1 MADTKHIITDEQIDA
16 ILDSNGNLD
25 YVIADKRQRL
35 HLFARKVLELRPAD
49 NPDTLDED
57 LLDFVH
63 RVQDWH
69 QARIEY
75 VTKVQEGVK
84 EGTTLQCV
92 SPSGA
97 KKEIALTAREA
108 QIFSIGLE
116 AGMGCF
122 EKLPFHFEHSDTD
135 EGTKA

>member
-1 MADTKHIITDEQIDA
+1 MTDTKHIITDEQIDA
-16 ILDSNGNLD
+16 ILDSRGNLD
-25 YVIADKRQRL
+25 YVIRDKRQRL

-49 NPDTLDED
+49 NPDELDED

-63 RVQDWH
+63 RMQDWH

-75 VTKVQEGVK
+75 VKKIQDGVE

-92 SPSGA
+92 SSNGG
-97 KKEIALTAREA
+97 KKEVKLTAREA
-108 QIFSIGLE
+108 QIFSLGLE

-122 EKLPFHFEHSDTD
+122 EKLPFRLERNDAD
-135 EGTKA
+135 EGAEA

>member
-16 ILDSNGNLD
+16 ILDSRGNLD
-25 YVIADKRQRL
+25 YVIGDKRQRL
-35 HLFARKVLELRPAD
+35 HIFARKVLELRPAD
-49 NPDTLDED
+49 NPDELDED

-63 RVQDWH
+63 RMQDWH

-75 VTKVQEGVK
+75 VKKIQDGVE

-92 SPSGA
+92 SSSNGE
-97 KKEIALTAREA
+97 KKEVKLTAREA

-122 EKLPFHFEHSDTD
+122 EKLPFRLERESAH
-135 EGTKA
+135 G